1 MKFNIII
8 GLFLILPVTVSCI
21 GRTQNAQKENID
33 MKNQSEIYLAGGC
46 FWGTEHFMKQ
56 IPGVSLTQAGYANGS
71 LANPT
76 YKAVCE
82 GSTGFAETVKV
93 VYNSQEVSLS
103 ALLELYFKTVDPT
116 TLNRQGGD
124 RGTQYRTGIYYTD
137 SADLPIIQEELRRL
151 ALEFDNPLQIEVEPL
166 KNFYAAEDYH
176 QDYLDKNPAGYC
188 HINPQL
194 FEVARKYKAPEAY
207 VKLDDATLRSKLTPM
222 QYQVTQESATELPF
236 QNSYF
241 DEFRPGIY
249 VDITTGEPLFISS
262 DKFESGCGWPS
273 FSKPIDESIISEHD
287 DRTRGRIRVEVRS
300 KIGEAHLGHVFTDG
314 PADAGGL
321 RYCINSAALRFIP
334 QDQMETEGYGNY
346 LYLLD
351 ETKK

>member
-8 GLFLILPVTVSCI
+8 GLFLILPVTVNCN
-21 GRTQNAQKENID
+21 GRTQNAQKEKEV
-33 MKNQSEIYLAGGC
+33 MKTQAEIYFAGGC

-56 IPGVSLTQAGYANGS
+56 IAGVYVTQAGYANGTVE
-71 LANPT
+71 NPT
-76 YKAVCE
+76 YKQVCS
-82 GSTGFAETVKV
+82 GATGFAETVQV
-93 VYNSQEVSLS
+93 VYDKEQIALS
-103 ALLELYFKTVDPT
+103 DLLQLYFKTIDPT

-124 RGTQYRTGIYYTD
+124 IGTQYRTGIYYTD
-137 SADLPIIQEELRRL
+137 KADLEVIKAELAKL
-151 ALEFDNPLQIEVEPL
+151 AESYNKPLRIEVEPL
-166 KNFYAAEDYH
+166 KNFYPAEDYH
-176 QDYLDKNPAGYC
+176 QDYLDKNPTGYC

-222 QYQVTQESATELPF
+222 QYQVTQDSATELPF

-273 FSKPIDESIISEHD
+273 FSK
-287 DRTRGRIRVEVRS
+287 
-300 KIGEAHLGHVFTDG
+300 
-314 PADAGGL
+314 
-321 RYCINSAALRFIP
+321 
-334 QDQMETEGYGNY
+334 
-346 LYLLD
+346 
-351 ETKK
+351 